1 MQEDEHHHHDHD
13 DEDEDHDH
21 EEGDDHDHEEGEDHD
36 HEEGEDH
43 DHEHEEEYD
52 EHVWNSLINAQKFV
66 KSIAEELGKIDENNK
81 DKYLA
86 NANNYNKKLDDL
98 HKEYVAKFVSA
109 THKTLIVADR
119 FPFSYLFS
127 DYGLDF
133 YAAFKG
139 CSAESEAS
147 FETVIFLANKVNDLG
162 LSTILKT
169 TGSDGKIANSVKD
182 NTSSKDQ
189 KIASLYSLETKPDKS
204 DLDYISTMKA
214 NLDVLVDASK

>member
-1 MQEDEHHHHDHD
+1 M
-13 DEDEDHDH
+13 
-21 EEGDDHDHEEGEDHD
+21 
-36 HEEGEDH
+36 
-43 DHEHEEEYD
+43 
-52 EHVWNSLINAQKFV
+52 INAQKFV

-98 HKEYVAKFVSA
+98 HKEYVAKFASA
-109 THKTLIVADR
+109 THKTLVVADR

-127 DYGLDF
+127 DYGLDY

-147 FETVIFLANKVNDLG
+147 FETVIFLANKVNELG
-162 LSTILKT
+162 LTTILKT

-182 NTSSKDQ
+182 NTNSKNQ
-189 KIASLYSLETKPDKS
+189 KISSLYSLETKTDKA
-204 DLDYISTMKA
+204 DWTYIDVIKA
-214 NLDVLVDASK
+214 NLDVLVEASK